1 MDASRGYEDNPA
13 QNKLREHDVDHIVNV
28 YRNYNSVEKYAHRAT
43 IEEIKEND
51 YNLSIPRYVDTFEE
65 EEQFN
70 LIEVKNEIEELESI
84 LNQTKEKIKEN
95 LREFGL

>member
-1 MDASRGYEDNPA
+1 
-13 QNKLREHDVDHIVNV
+13 
-28 YRNYNSVEKYAHRAT
+28 VEKYAHRAT

-65 EEQFN
+65 EEQVN

>member
-1 MDASRGYEDNPA
+1 
-13 QNKLREHDVDHIVNV
+13 
-28 YRNYNSVEKYAHRAT
+28 VEKYAHRAT